1 MGGMTMYHSYVDFA
15 KISNALNL
23 SREAI
28 ESESHFSEDA
38 IRNLMEA
45 QEELKMALSFSS
57 TLK

>member
-1 MGGMTMYHSYVDFA
+1 MNHSYVDFA
-15 KISNALNL
+15 KISNALNI

-28 ESESHFSEDA
+28 ESENHFSEDA

-57 TLK
+57 SLK

>member
-1 MGGMTMYHSYVDFA
+1 MYHSYVDFA
-15 KISNALNL
+15 KISNALNI

-57 TLK
+57 SLK